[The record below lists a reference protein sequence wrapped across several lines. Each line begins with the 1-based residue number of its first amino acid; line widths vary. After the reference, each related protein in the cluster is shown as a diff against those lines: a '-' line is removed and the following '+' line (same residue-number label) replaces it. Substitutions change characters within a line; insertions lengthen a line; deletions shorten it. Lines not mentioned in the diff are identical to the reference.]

1 MGLAILGV
9 VIFHAPFVIS
19 HYKLRVIH
27 DNLCCG
33 VDLFLFFS
41 GLGACHSIR
50 SHGGKGYLK
59 NRMKRLLPGLIPILL
74 LWSLL
79 MHYLGYLSWKEFFGS
94 ITLLGW
100 WLGQYQQL
108 NWYFSAVWAFFL
120 AAIPLYRFFC
130 RTRHPILLWLGLC
143 LGTLIRSV
151 ELSRLQGQHAHVPRH
166 GIPHGHAVWP
176 AGTAGCPHENRIRLI
191 SLLFLV
197 LGLWYM
203 VVVYRYDGWGLGYRL
218 GLWWYPYAMFTP
230 GLVILISDLA
240 ALLRRY
246 APIKILLRPFELL
259 GKSSGEILMLHMAI
273 YKIIQWVTKISNG
286 WWVLVIL
293 FCLAAGVFYQK
304 FVVKRL
310 PFSQ

>member
-50 SHGGKGYLK
+50 SHGGKGYLQ

-79 MHYLGYLSWKEFFGS
+79 MHFLGYLSWKEFFGS

-143 LGTLIRSV
+143 LGTLIVQWSFPGYKASMLMCRAMV
-151 ELSRLQGQHAHVPRH
+151 FLTGMLFGRLEQL
-166 GIPHGHAVWP
+166 
-176 AGTAGCPHENRIRLI
+176 GCPHENRIRLI

-259 GKSSGEILMLHMAI
+259 GKSSGEILMIHMAV

-293 FCLAAGVFYQK
+293 LCLAAGVLYQK

>member
-19 HYKLRVIH
+19 HYKLRLIH

-50 SHGGKGYLK
+50 AHGGAGYLQ
-59 NRMKRLLPGLIPILL
+59 KRLRRILPGLVPILI

-79 MHYLGYLSWKEFFGS
+79 MHFLGYLSWKEFFGS
-94 ITLLGW
+94 VTLVGW
-100 WLGQYQQL
+100 WLGQYKQL

-120 AAIPLYRFFC
+120 LAVPLYRLFC
-130 RTRHPILLWLGLC
+130 RTKHPVLLWLGLC
-143 LGTLIRSV
+143 ILTLVIQRIFPGYKASMLMCRAMV
-151 ELSRLQGQHAHVPRH
+151 FLTGMLMGRLEQLN
-166 GIPHGHAVWP
+166 
-176 AGTAGCPHENRIRLI
+176 CPHENRIRLI
-191 SLLFLV
+191 ALVFLV

-203 VVVYRYDGWGLGYRL
+203 VLVCRYDGWGLGYRL

-230 GLVILISDLA
+230 GLVLLISDLA
-240 ALLRRY
+240 TPLRRL
-246 APIKILLRPFELL
+246 APFQKLMHLVELL
-259 GKSSGEILMLHMAI
+259 GESSGEILMIHMAI
-273 YKIIQWVTKISNG
+273 FKIIQYTTKISNN
-286 WWVLVIL
+286 WCVLVIA
-293 FCLAAGVFYQK
+293 FCLISGVCYQK

-310 PFSQ
+310 PFS